1 MKVLAPKDYDT
12 VKSNLFILNIN
23 IKKYVLANL
32 YRTYS
37 GIVSLG
43 LSTNGRF

>member
-1 MKVLAPKDYDT
+1 MKVLAPRDYDT

-23 IKKYVLANL
+23 VKKYVSANL

-37 GIVSLG
+37 GILSLG
-43 LSTNGRF
+43 LSTDGSF